1 MPPVKTISVA
11 AVVEN
16 AAKISGSIV
25 YVEIAR
31 NLFRE
36 LVRQY
41 VPVSI
46 LLDPLD
52 IKSFR
57 LTNLLRDCDVGAARR
72 PIDIDIRPISEG
84 PQDGKDQ
91 PRVQAAGQ
99 RTLDVVAKVANLFPP
114 TTSCR
119 SRLWK
124 ES

>member
-1 MPPVKTISVA
+1 MPSVKTISVST
-11 AVVEN
+11 VVED
-16 AAKISGSIV
+16 AAKIRGSIV

-36 LVRQY
+36 LVRHD
-41 VPVSI
+41 VTVSI

-72 PIDIDIRPISEG
+72 LIDIDIRPASER

-99 RTLDVVAKVANLFPP
+99 GTLDVAAKVANLFPDHFV
-114 TTSCR
+114 
-119 SRLWK
+119 
-124 ES
+124 